1 MQVSRKRARL
11 DPGGHRAFVFVVPF
25 FYVASHSLML
35 LLLLMAAMAS
45 AMASALPVL
54 VPSAGGQSPSPFAG
68 RSNVE
73 CLQALVDRIV
83 STSLPESSLA
93 LIDLRT
99 LILERGLEVQGLVC
113 SGPCLGEVM
122 KRVFHRPTSR
132 DDLDGLKVVESACR
146 VLCTM

>member
-1 MQVSRKRARL
+1 
-11 DPGGHRAFVFVVPF
+11 
-25 FYVASHSLML
+25 ML

>member
-1 MQVSRKRARL
+1 
-11 DPGGHRAFVFVVPF
+11 
-25 FYVASHSLML
+25 ML
-35 LLLLMAAMAS
+35 LLLTLTTAMAS

-54 VPSAGGQSPSPFAG
+54 VPSAVPSAVGRGQSLSPFAG

-73 CLQALVDRIV
+73 CLEALVARIV

-99 LILERGLEVQGLVC
+99 LILERGPEVQGLVC
-113 SGPCLGEVM
+113 SGPCLGEVL

-132 DDLDGLKVVESACR
+132 EDLDGMKVVESACR